1 MPVQAPQ
8 VLIVGSADPDRTD
21 YDPKLTDSAG
31 ARQAAEQI
39 GAELARRGCRIVVYS
54 ASPTVIESD
63 VVRGFVSALKRG
75 AKNMIEVRYPYNVPD
90 SFSFPEAENQ
100 PQVFLSMPDR
110 NTDWE
115 ASFFASLRGA
125 DGVLIIGG
133 GPSSQA
139 IGYAALAYDVPVMSV
154 AYFGGAAEKVWL
166 AIKAGFHLPTD
177 EEVRSMKPA
186 SWSPNAAGK
195 IVDALFAQCEAR
207 RAREAARQENDAAA
221 AAAAS
226 EMRVQQMR
234 TKRATSAVLV
244 LVIAIGIAVWG
255 FALPEPR
262 TNFLFNLL
270 LMLVGPVAGAG
281 AALAWS
287 AWVAR
292 EDNRSGYVVG
302 GLGFV
307 AGLVSSLL
315 YLLAQ
320 FSVSGDV
327 KTIKGFAI
335 YFAMATG
342 LLAGFTMDQVLK
354 QASAGNLRISGRP

>member
-1 MPVQAPQ
+1 MPAQALQ
-8 VLIVGSADPDRTD
+8 VLIVGSADPNRTD
-21 YDPKLTDSAG
+21 YDPKLIEPTG
-31 ARQAAEQI
+31 ARQAAEHI

-54 ASPTVIESD
+54 ANPEVIESD
-63 VVRGFVSALKRG
+63 VVRGFVSALKRNVE
-75 AKNMIEVRYPYNVPD
+75 KMVEVRYPHDAPD
-90 SFSFPEAENQ
+90 SFKFPEAEKR
-100 PQVFLSMPDR
+100 PEIFLSLPDR
-110 NTDWE
+110 NSDWE

-133 GPSSQA
+133 GRSSQA

-166 AIKAGFHLPTD
+166 AIKTGFHLPTD
-177 EEVRSMKPA
+177 EDLRVMKPA
-186 SWSPNAAGK
+186 SWSPDTPRK
-195 IVDALFAQCEAR
+195 IVDALFAQCKVRRERDAAR
-207 RAREAARQENDAAA
+207 RERDAAA
-221 AAAAS
+221 KAAAS
-226 EMRVQQMR
+226 ETRAQRMR
-234 TKRATSAVLV
+234 TRRAISAVFV
-244 LVIAIGIAVWG
+244 LLIAIGIAVWG

-262 TNFLFNLL
+262 TDFLFNLL
-270 LMLVGPVAGAG
+270 LILVGPVAGAG
-281 AALAWS
+281 AALACS
-287 AWVAR
+287 AWMAR

-354 QASAGNLRISGRP
+354 QASTGNLRITGRP